1 MPANTSPIYPL
12 TPNAGVAGVVL
23 TAANT
28 AKDGTGT
35 TALLFTAGANGARLD
50 KIRAKAAATNVAT
63 VARFFL
69 NNGSTPATAAN
80 NIFIGELALAA
91 VTLTEVAAQVEPE
104 WVAGFPIPAGWRVY
118 VCIATAVAGGWAFAA
133 LGGDY

>member
-1 MPANTSPIYPL
+1 MPNNAPIFSR
-12 TPNAGVAGVVL
+12 VADAAWATV

-35 TALLFTAGANGARLD
+35 TNLIFTADATSGSFLT
-50 KIRAKAAATNVAT
+50 KVVIRPLGTNVAT

-80 NIFIGELALAA
+80 NSLIAEAGIAA
-91 VTLTEVAAQVEPE
+91 TTNTEVAAIAGTE
-104 WVAGFPIPAGWRVY
+104 VAFNFPIPPGYKLY
-118 VCIATAVAGGWAFAA
+118 VALGTAVAGGMQFTA